1 MEPIPSPYDPR
12 SRDDLSANETTL
24 FHFVSD
30 CMHDHDMSLVD
41 RYLAEDYI
49 QHTSGI
55 GQGRDGLR
63 HYLEEVAWK
72 RPGRLVWRPITTWAM
87 GWLGNCW

>member
-1 MEPIPSPYDPR
+1 M
-12 SRDDLSANETTL
+12 SANETTL
-24 FHFVSD
+24 FHFMSD

-49 QHTSGI
+49 QHTPGI

-63 HYLEEVAWK
+63 HYL
-72 RPGRLVWRPITTWAM
+72 
-87 GWLGNCW
+87 